1 MRAAEFATEQQLN
14 EINWRATGAAGI
26 AGAIGGG
33 LATHNPQPTEPA
45 AQVMQIDNPSPVV
58 GAPLAAQ
65 KPIPSKETLAHA
77 KSLLNNP
84 EAKLVYQ
91 TAVDAGITGTEL
103 AQFMAQCAHET
114 MNFTTRRERGGKEY
128 FMRKYDKQY
137 NPANAQ
143 LLGNT
148 KPGDGAR
155 YFGRGDIQLS
165 GRENYRRVGQA
176 LGLPLED
183 RPELAERADIA
194 AKIAVYFWKNR
205 VQPRVD
211 DFTDTA
217 AVTKPINRKLVGLDD
232 RHAKF
237 TGLDHLLTAKEQNTL
252 RTAQLSVSKASGF
265 PTTRSQDSLPLIA
278 KVGTSPNSYCI

>member
-1 MRAAEFATEQQLN
+1 MRAAEFLPEQQLD
-14 EINWRATGAAGI
+14 EINWRAPVAAAGI

-33 LATHNPQPTEPA
+33 LATHNPQPVEPA
-45 AQVMQIDNPSPVV
+45 AQVMQIDNPAPTVF
-58 GAPLAAQ
+58 APLAAQ

-77 KSLLNNP
+77 KSLLSNP

-143 LLGNT
+143 LLGNI
-148 KPGDGAR
+148 KSGDGAR

-205 VQPRVD
+205 VQPHVD

-237 TGLDHLLTAKEQNTL
+237 TGINHLLTAKE
-252 RTAQLSVSKASGF
+252 
-265 PTTRSQDSLPLIA
+265 
-278 KVGTSPNSYCI
+278 

>member
-1 MRAAEFATEQQLN
+1 MRAAEFATEQHLN
-14 EINWRATGAAGI
+14 EINWRAPVAAAGI

-33 LATHNPQPTEPA
+33 LATHNPQPQEPV
-45 AQVMQIDNPSPVV
+45 AQVMQIDNPAPVV
-58 GAPLAAQ
+58 GAPLAAP
-65 KPIPSKETLAHA
+65 KAIPSKETIAHA

-137 NPANAQ
+137 NPGNAQ

-237 TGLDHLLTAKEQNTL
+237 TGLHHLLTAKE
-252 RTAQLSVSKASGF
+252 
-265 PTTRSQDSLPLIA
+265 
-278 KVGTSPNSYCI
+278 